1 MQKMWGDVHDL
12 RNDGEAVRRIQRHRN
27 PHLTRDDVVDLQ
39 HAQRHTR
46 SMAALT
52 PKKLTSMW
60 AHLSV
65 NARKPKCPHCG
76 STAGTRHPIGAHE
89 KSHESQCMSCGE
101 LAPFSDFYEEVQKPS
116 KKKKRQLPGKGKQVA
131 VDLDGTLAVH
141 DDTIPFDPNHIGEP
155 VEEMLQ
161 VVKQY
166 ALDGYE
172 PVLFT
177 ARASDPANIPPI
189 EAWLKK
195 HGIPIEKITNQK
207 TPEMAVFLDDRA
219 RGVEMNTG
227 VLKCATE
234 ETGQPYTPI
243 KPGPANWGSVRP
255 ADFLRASP
263 DKTNIRESV
272 DQRSWVSPEPDMSA
286 LSTPFDAPS
295 LQGPVRRSE
304 AEIATLRAAVKP
316 EYRDLY
322 NERESD
328 KTKPA
333 DTYIGTI
340 TPGFYKQKVYGD
352 AWTSEIAKAHQY
364 NKQNNLP
371 GDMNL
376 WAKPVPVT
384 KFPGGMDHF
393 KPSPRSIELSANE
406 SFDLGTDPN
415 ADFNLTR
422 EEAAKFKSPLIMQH
436 EATHAGQIDND
447 VSNFDQKALEAAQD
461 AVRPPFYDDGTFFKT
476 TPVPG
481 LLLPWGVKGSAHDV
495 YAPEMRAYLSALQEH
510 MFKTR
515 GKRIESPEEFD
526 QVMQEIKPDNTL
538 HPDVSRYIRQMQKVK
553 EGRPDIHEILHNWGR
568 RVIPGIVSNEAN
580 TPDTVKTAFEQLEYA
595 EAMKATN
602 DRPTDAQKEYGN
614 YKKGRFT
621 WHNIDI
627 AIENPK
633 GSIRRGKS
641 KDGTEWQTVMKN
653 TYGYITSTPGSEAD
667 GDKVDV
673 FVGNHPDT
681 QLVGVVDQYA
691 GERFDEHKCILGV
704 TDAKDAEETY
714 LANYEEGWDGC
725 GDVTLLTADQFKQ
738 WLLNGDTSRP
748 LKGQKFDEFM
758 KKVAFD
764 RTTDENGERIG
775 NGLALMFPSFFHD
788 KKPGSLEIAAHG
800 GPVDANGYIGYSI
813 TPSLNNWFQW
823 DNDPAFVVS
832 DTRQGAENDLVIAPF
847 IRKLLDNGKSISDVY
862 SYACNTGTGNT
873 AATPETYEKLLGHAL
888 NKVVMTPE
896 GNYGLPT
903 AGISAVPAKLLQALG
918 MPVAPL
924 RVYEKSDGKW
934 VDKGDYRTNLDSTIG
949 GWVAKITEWL
959 KSFRSKLAAEK
970 FVRPEN
976 FESVDDLGKVPNN
989 YKLYVGANDWES
1001 CGYTW
1006 AALFPEWVSGDLIY
1020 DGFNPVR
1027 WIHIDHSDCPDCKGD
1042 CNRGHKSDYAKQK
1055 VREWLAGIELSRLE
1069 RMYGRKPIESV
1080 SKDLGNEGFDI
1091 TEKTANVAITTP
1103 QQPVIPTTGLAAIVY
1118 RLKNLD
1124 MQALRKK
1131 AQDDLATGKKTR
1143 RAPAVKLL
1151 NIIEG
1156 LDRNELKPSDLLLS
1170 KIPVLPP
1177 IMRPYAVAGDTLIP
1191 GDENELYRDMMQ
1203 ALRQRKELSKTF
1215 GDEHAHSATKT
1226 VYDSAKALMGYGDPV
1241 NAETRARGVT
1251 GFAQRILGSGPKQ
1264 SWLISKMI
1272 AKPVDAVGRS
1282 VISVNP
1288 DLNIDQIGLPREMAW
1303 KQYQPVLIRHLVK
1316 SGMPQMEA
1324 IRAVR
1329 NRTAIAER
1337 AMERIIPENPV
1348 IYSRAPAWHKHSVLS
1363 GFVKLVDGDAI
1374 QVNPYVTTGL
1384 GADFDGDTVNVH
1396 VPISDDA
1403 VDEARN
1409 KLLPSKMV
1417 LKTRDPESAMPQLK
1431 HEQIM
1436 GLGSAQVAP
1445 AKKRHVF
1452 ANEAEAIAAVRSGKI
1467 SMSDEVEWPDPIPV
1481 TPVPVGSV

>member
-52 PKKLTSMW
+52 SKKLTDMW

-101 LAPFSDFYEEVQKPS
+101 LAPFSDFYEGVQKPS
-116 KKKKRQLPGKGKQVA
+116 NKKKRQLPGKGKQVA

-243 KPGPANWGSVRP
+243 KPGLPNWGSVRP
-255 ADFLRASP
+255 SDFLRASP
-263 DKTNIRESV
+263 EKTSIRKSV
-272 DQRSWVSPEPDMSA
+272 DQRSWVSPEPDMAA

-295 LQGPVRRSE
+295 LSGPVRRSE
-304 AEIATLRAAVKP
+304 AEIATLRAGVKP
-316 EYRDLY
+316 EYRNLY

-415 ADFNLTR
+415 ADFNLTK

-580 TPDTVKTAFEQLEYA
+580 TPDTVKTAFEQSEYA
-595 EAMKATN
+595 EALKATN
-602 DRPTDAQKEYGN
+602 DEPTDAQKECGN

-667 GDKVDV
+667 DDKVDV

-758 KKVAFD
+758 KKV
-764 RTTDENGERIG
+764 
-775 NGLALMFPSFFHD
+775 
-788 KKPGSLEIAAHG
+788 
-800 GPVDANGYIGYSI
+800 
-813 TPSLNNWFQW
+813 
-823 DNDPAFVVS
+823 
-832 DTRQGAENDLVIAPF
+832 
-847 IRKLLDNGKSISDVY
+847 
-862 SYACNTGTGNT
+862 
-873 AATPETYEKLLGHAL
+873 
-888 NKVVMTPE
+888 
-896 GNYGLPT
+896 
-903 AGISAVPAKLLQALG
+903 
-918 MPVAPL
+918 
-924 RVYEKSDGKW
+924 
-934 VDKGDYRTNLDSTIG
+934 
-949 GWVAKITEWL
+949 
-959 KSFRSKLAAEK
+959 AAEK